1 MKFKIIAIMVF
12 VLLSIGMY
20 KLGKAYVKAKQD
32 NQRLTENIASID
44 EHLNY
49 YKSKNGHLVAQNKVL
64 VFRNREFKKAF
75 PKLQKEIKDLKLK
88 PKRVTS
94 ISSSVLKTKK
104 SITASIRDSLI
115 HDTIKARVFDYKD
128 EFYTVYGIAVKDTQ
142 EVQISSTDSLI
153 QVVYKGK
160 RKRPYLWIFSK
171 RRLEQ
176 VISNKNPNAKISY
189 AKHIEIIK

>member
-1 MKFKIIAIMVF
+1 MKFKLVAIMVF
-12 VLLSIGMY
+12 VLLGIGMY
-20 KLGKAYVKAKQD
+20 KLGKAYVEAKQD
-32 NQRLTENIASID
+32 NQRLTENIAYID
-44 EHLNY
+44 EHLSY
-49 YKSKNGHLVAQNKVL
+49 YKSKSGDLVAQNKVL

-94 ISSSVLKTKK
+94 ISSSVLKTEK
-104 SITASIRDSLI
+104 SITAPIRDSLI

-176 VISNKNPNAKISY
+176 VISNKNPNSKISY